1 MFRFENPE
9 YLYALA
15 LIPVLAV
22 FFAIAWHARKIAI
35 RRFGEH
41 RLMQKLMPE
50 TSRYK
55 DSVKFILLM
64 LALSFLVIGW
74 ANPQWG
80 TKKEKVKRKGVDVFL
95 ALDISLSMMAEDI
108 PPNRMERA
116 KKFAQTLVEEL
127 KGERIG
133 LIIFAG
139 NAYLQMPLTTD
150 YAAAQLFLRTAN
162 PDLAPTQGT
171 AIGDAIQLAE
181 GSFDEDAQH
190 HKALIII
197 SDGEDHEPEA
207 VQRATKAN
215 ENGLLI
221 LTVGAGTPE
230 GSFIPVKYGSRED
243 FKRDQSG
250 NPVRSKLN
258 EEMLKDL
265 AKAGRGAYFNIAQ
278 GDKVAQA
285 LQERID
291 KLEKREFEMRAFEK
305 FESYFQY
312 FIAAGLFFIVVEFML
327 SYRKSK
333 WLKGKDLFN

>member
-9 YLYALA
+9 YLYALG

-22 FFAIAWHARKIAI
+22 FFAIAWYARKRAI

-41 RLMQKLMPE
+41 RLMLKLMPE

-108 PPNRMERA
+108 APNRMERA
-116 KKFAQTLVEEL
+116 KKFAQNLVEEL

-181 GSFDEDAQH
+181 RSFEEDAQH

-197 SDGEDHEPEA
+197 SDGENHEPEA
-207 VQRATKAN
+207 VQRATEAN

-221 LTVGAGTPE
+221 LTVGAGTAK
-230 GSFIPVKYGSRED
+230 GSFIPVQYGSRED

-250 NPVRSKLN
+250 NPVRTKLN

-265 AKAGRGAYFNIAQ
+265 AQAGGGAYFNISN

-285 LQERID
+285 LQSRID

-305 FESYFQY
+305 YESYFQY
-312 FIAAGLFFIVVEFML
+312 FIAVGLFFIVVEFML